1 MRRRS
6 LAVLIALLVPVL
18 GTFPALAAGGVA
30 ASPNHPERR
39 WQVLETPHFLIH
51 YYQGHE
57 RLANEV
63 VRLAEASYSQ
73 VTSDLG
79 ARPKDK
85 VPVILTDDSFWN
97 GYAEPL
103 KDRIVLDPLLA
114 HTSSMGMRR
123 FFTHEFTHIITFEAF
138 NAGIPISKV
147 YAAAGVP
154 SWFMEGIAQYEAEYW
169 YPSLDRMLRLHTLE
183 HTILTPSQR
192 QAFHMLGSQAGAAGY
207 NEGFAICRYLFETY
221 GHDKLAR
228 LLSALRGG
236 GGSFAGACETVF
248 GKSLPVLEAEWRQAM
263 EERYRQQTAGRAAD
277 VPKSTVVVPYKAE
290 EAQFRPQLSP
300 DGALLAYL
308 SSRGR
313 SGYVNLRGFLMGRLP
328 LFVTPNGKDKP
339 IRIADRV
346 MAHAWSSDGA
356 AIATVAWDDDAI
368 GNPVTRLTITPI
380 GRKDWGTPKQSLNTG
395 KPVEFPRLDNVNDP
409 AWSPD
414 GKTIALVQTKA
425 EHSDVILL
433 DVATQKVVK
442 TLTVSNDDRQY
453 GELAW
458 SPDGKWLAAST
469 FYPGT
474 GSKLMLISPTDGTTK
489 SLTGGNVM
497 VMDTRACWA
506 KDSQSLIF
514 TSDREGFT
522 DLYRLQLGT
531 DTVQRLSNTYTGAEE
546 PALAP
551 DGQSVLYVRHYNEGS
566 EIRQVPLADIP
577 VRVAM
582 IPAGPGPAKL
592 PPPAVRPGD
601 VAVRTYSLGLSP
613 DLVIPL
619 TGRDEKGDQIGIG
632 ATFNDVLEKHALSAQ
647 LFYGLASNRFS
658 YLVSYD
664 NRMFDPLLR
673 AVAFDSPTL
682 AVSLDGKVPYLQRSQ
697 GGAIL
702 AARPLWDRQSLT
714 VGLWGSYQRLVSEL
728 PDSIDRALILEGFNP
743 HFSVGWQYNGVG
755 GGTGADIHP
764 SAGQSL
770 EAPIDIG
777 MPFLGGKFNYQLLS
791 VEGASYFKMGQT
803 DHVLALR
810 AAGGLSLGQ
819 ASPFLLGGGPITL
832 AVGVQGLTPLRGYP
846 IGSIIGNR
854 LVEATA
860 EYRIPILKEL
870 DLTLGA
876 IYLDRVYGVLYTDVG
891 NAWFDGQPWIPKV
904 GVGGELRARMGMG
917 GRGPFGISFGIGQG
931 LINGPGTPQFYWYLG
946 NVF

>member
-1 MRRRS
+1 MHRRS
-6 LAVLIALLVPVL
+6 LAALIALLMPVL
-18 GTFPALAAGGVA
+18 GALPARADGIQ
-30 ASPNHPERR
+30 ASPNHPERH

-51 YYQGHE
+51 YYAGHE

-63 VRLAEASYSQ
+63 VRLAEASYTQ
-73 VTSDLG
+73 VTNDLG
-79 ARPKDK
+79 ARPKAK

-138 NAGIPISKV
+138 DSGIPVSKV
-147 YAAAGVP
+147 YGASGVP

-169 YPSLDRMLRLHTLE
+169 YPSLDRMLRLHTLD
-183 HTILTPSQR
+183 HTLLTPTQR
-192 QAFHMLGSQAGAAGY
+192 LAFHMLGSQAGAAGY
-207 NEGFAICRYLFETY
+207 NEGFAICKYLFETY

-236 GGSFAGACETVF
+236 GTSFPGAIERVF
-248 GKSLPVLEAEWRQAM
+248 GKPLTVIEAEWRQAI
-263 EERYRQQTAGRAAD
+263 EEKYRKQIANRSAD
-277 VPKSTVVVPYKAE
+277 VPKSVAVVPHKAE
-290 EAQFRPQLSP
+290 EAHIRPQVSP
-300 DGALLAYL
+300 DGALLSYL

-313 SGYVNLRGFLMGRLP
+313 SGYVNLRGFLLGRLP
-328 LFVTPNGKDKP
+328 LLVTPNGKNKP
-339 IRIADRV
+339 IKIADRV
-346 MAHAWSSDGA
+346 MSHAWSSDGSAIA
-356 AIATVAWDDDAI
+356 AIAFDDDI
-368 GNPVTRLTITPI
+368 RGNPVTRLTITPI
-380 GRKDWGTPKQSLNTG
+380 TRKAWGTPTQSLEAGT
-395 KPVEFPRLDNVNDP
+395 PILFPALDNVADP
-409 AWSPD
+409 TWSPD
-414 GKTIALVQTKA
+414 GKTLAMVQTQN
-425 EHSDVILL
+425 EHSDIVLV
-433 DVATQKVVK
+433 DVATKKVLRQVTK
-442 TLTVSNDDRQY
+442 TADDRQY

-458 SPDGKWLAAST
+458 SPDGKWLAAAT

-474 GSKLMLISPTDGTTK
+474 GSKLSLVSPADGTTQ

-497 VMDTRACWA
+497 VMDTRPTWA
-506 KDSQSLIF
+506 KDSRSLVF

-522 DLYRLQLGT
+522 DLYSLQIGT
-531 DTVQRLSNTYTGAEE
+531 GTVKRLSNTYTGAEE
-546 PALAP
+546 PSITP
-551 DGQSVLYVRHYNEGS
+551 DGQVMYVRHYSDGA
-566 EIRQVPLADIP
+566 EIRRLPLADVP
-577 VRVAM
+577 TRVAS
-582 IPAGPGPAKL
+582 IPAGPAPAKL
-592 PPPAVRPGD
+592 APPAIRAGD
-601 VAVRTYSLGLSP
+601 VTIRPYSFGITP

-632 ATFNDVLEKHALSAQ
+632 ATFNDVLEKHSLSAQ

-702 AARPLWDRQSLT
+702 IGRPLWERQSITL
-714 VGLWGSYQRLVSEL
+714 GFWGSYQRLVSDL
-728 PDSIDRALILEGFNP
+728 PATIDRSLILEGFNP
-743 HFSVGWQYNGVG
+743 HFSVGWQYNGTS
-755 GGTGADIHP
+755 GGTDGDIHP
-764 SAGQSL
+764 TQGQSL
-770 EAPIDIG
+770 EAQFDVG
-777 MPFLGGKFNYQLLS
+777 LPFLGGAFNYGLLS
-791 VEGASYFKMGQT
+791 VEGSTYFKMGQT

-810 AAGGLSLGQ
+810 TAGGLSLGQ

-860 EYRIPILKEL
+860 EYRIPVLKNL
-870 DLTLGA
+870 DLSMGA
-876 IYLDRVYGVLYTDVG
+876 IYLDRIYGVFFTDVG

-904 GVGGELRARMGMG
+904 GVGGEVRARLAVG
-917 GRGPFGISFGIGQG
+917 GRGPFGVSFGVGQG
-931 LINGPGTPQFYWYLG
+931 LIDGPGSPQVYWYLG